1 MLYRV
6 MKMNS
11 RKQQILAYGISIA
24 AALAVGGISAIINA
38 GKMEMPELAQP
49 PLSPPAWLFPVV
61 WTILFTL
68 MGISAAR
75 VWLSDCRE
83 KSDALFLYGTQL
95 VVNFLWTIFYFSFGA
110 LLLSLFWLL
119 FLIALVVLTAV
130 RFERCAPG
138 AGKLQIPYI
147 VWLCFAA
154 YLNFATWLLNH

>member
-1 MLYRV
+1 
-6 MKMNS
+6 MNN
-11 RKQQILAYGISIA
+11 RKQTIAAYGVSILI
-24 AALAVGGISAIINA
+24 ALAVGGLSALLNA
-38 GKMEMPELAQP
+38 GKMVNPELIQP

-68 MGISAAR
+68 MGVSAAR
-75 VWLSDCRE
+75 VYLSGSSG

-110 LLLSLFWLL
+110 LLLSFFWLL

-130 RFERCAPG
+130 RFERCVPG

-147 VWLCFAA
+147 LWLCFAA
-154 YLNFATWLLNH
+154 YLNFATWLLNT